1 MTSNLLLYIVLK
13 SYLKYNH
20 NEQPNEYTHRATHH
34 LFKKLLLYLCKVI
47 ALGTIN

>member
-34 LFKKLLLYLCKVI
+34 LFKIHYIIYKVI
-47 ALGTIN
+47 ALEP